1 MKKVTNFKDY
11 MADEQR
17 VSVEER
23 EAVNFEKSL
32 IMKVVEAREAQGVSQ
47 RDLSKLSGVK
57 QPAIARMESM
67 KSTPQ
72 IDTLLKVLVPLG
84 YTLEIVPLNK
94 HNEVKSHGRTAS
106 KT

>member
-17 VSVEER
+17 VSAEER

-32 IMKVVEAREAQGVSQ
+32 IMKMVEARESRGVSQ

-94 HNEVKSHGRTAS
+94 RG
-106 KT
+106 

>member
-1 MKKVTNFKDY
+1 MKKVTSFKDY

-17 VSVEER
+17 VSAEER

-32 IMKVVEAREAQGVSQ
+32 IMKMVEAREAQGVSQ

-84 YTLEIVPLNK
+84 YTLEIVPLDK
-94 HNEVKSHGRTAS
+94 RV
-106 KT
+106 

>member
-1 MKKVTNFKDY
+1 
-11 MADEQR
+11 
-17 VSVEER
+17 
-23 EAVNFEKSL
+23 
-32 IMKVVEAREAQGVSQ
+32 
-47 RDLSKLSGVK
+47 
-57 QPAIARMESM
+57 M

-72 IDTLLKVLVPLG
+72 IDTLLKELVPLG

>member
-17 VSVEER
+17 VSAEER

-32 IMKVVEAREAQGVSQ
+32 ILKMVEAREAQGVSQ

-94 HNEVKSHGRTAS
+94 RA
-106 KT
+106 